1 MTSSCKAWD
10 LLVSSRSRGGKLYF
24 CPTQDPLPFFAQPD
38 WASWCSS
45 TCTYTAIRLRGRT
58 GHTDCSSDSSGFFLQ
73 RKVRNRDM
81 KAHILLSPTSRVR
94 TGTPQAIC
102 DKTEAPKPAMRI
114 LRLHFSVTDTPRCHT
129 QWPSLAWIPS
139 GRETMHALSTCPS
152 FTSKNLFASTARKRN
167 LQACRQLSDCRSW
180 TVLNIAR

>member
-81 KAHILLSPTSRVR
+81 KAHILLSPISRVR

-114 LRLHFSVTDTPRCHT
+114 LRLHFSLSLTHSHT
-129 QWPSLAWIPS
+129 SLSHPV
-139 GRETMHALSTCPS
+139 ALFSLNS
-152 FTSKNLFASTARKRN
+152 FRKRDD
-167 LQACRQLSDCRSW
+167 ACSVNVPKLHLKEPLC
-180 TVLNIAR
+180 